1 MKRIISIMAV
11 GAVLLTMVAGVAVAA
26 DFQCKDV
33 PCIGTIQ
40 EDQITEREGSVR
52 DVIEGRNRDD
62 VISAALFGKDDDK
75 ISGDTG
81 DDRLNA
87 NDGDGRDIID
97 GGPGKDTC
105 IGDRGDRFKSCEDI
119 RRK

>member
-1 MKRIISIMAV
+1 MKRVFSVMAV
-11 GAVLLTMVAGVAVAA
+11 GALLLIMVAGVAVAK
-26 DFQCKDV
+26 DFQCDDV
-33 PCIGTIQ
+33 PCIGTIKQ
-40 EDQITEREGSVR
+40 DQITEREGSVR
-52 DVIEGRNRDD
+52 DVIEGRNKDD

-87 NDGDGRDIID
+87 RDGDDRDIID

-105 IGDRGDRFKSCEDI
+105 IGDKDDSFKSCEDI